1 MSFKPEHEQ
10 SLDIENC
17 LGLMTDND
25 LDKFFNLYKIITSL
39 DPNANALIKKAS
51 MDELLSGKLIDKE
64 HLKELCVA
72 KVEESE
78 QSNKEDIDVSSN
90 DHTFFD
96 VYDHIESWK
105 KRMHPMMN
113 KIEDLVEELK
123 TISQRTSSADI
134 LKVSNLM
141 KEQTIKNSNDDVVS
155 NSNRYLS
162 NIDKYIEISESHNLI
177 SEVFHQS
184 PAGHDGIKISETNLD
199 SESDKLNIHDEIG
212 NAKENILPLIDE
224 EKTQKTLLVPT
235 NAYLETENQ
244 TNVDEFEVNTYY
256 FER

>member
-1 MSFKPEHEQ
+1 MLTAKTLIYFLTKHINYYDYIVTILFSGLNKMQHILCNYKLLNTLTYLFNLFTNKQILLNKLYSKILIYILLSNIPTNMSFKPEHEQ

-51 MDELLSGKLIDKE
+51 MGELLSGKLIDKE

-78 QSNKEDIDVSSN
+78 PSNKEDIDVPSN
-90 DHTFFD
+90 DYTFFD

-113 KIEDLVEELK
+113 KIEDLVEEFK

-134 LKVSNLM
+134 LKVSTM
-141 KEQTIKNSNDDVVS
+141 IKEQTIKNSNDDVVS

-162 NIDKYIEISESHNLI
+162 NI
-177 SEVFHQS
+177 
-184 PAGHDGIKISETNLD
+184 
-199 SESDKLNIHDEIG
+199 
-212 NAKENILPLIDE
+212 
-224 EKTQKTLLVPT
+224 
-235 NAYLETENQ
+235 
-244 TNVDEFEVNTYY
+244 
-256 FER
+256 

>member
-10 SLDIENC
+10 SFDIENC

-25 LDKFFNLYKIITSL
+25 LEKFFNLYKIIKSL

-72 KVEESE
+72 KVDESE
-78 QSNKEDIDVSSN
+78 LSKTEVIDVSSN
-90 DHTFFD
+90 DYTFFD

-105 KRMHPMMN
+105 KRIHPMMN
-113 KIEDLVEELK
+113 KIEDLVEEFK
-123 TISQRTSSADI
+123 IISQRSSSADI
-134 LKVSNLM
+134 LKGSNVL

-162 NIDKYIEISESHNLI
+162 NIDKYIEIGESHNLL

-184 PAGHDGIKISETNLD
+184 PAGHDSIKISDANLD
-199 SESDKLNIHDEIG
+199 SESDKFNIHDEIAD
-212 NAKENILPLIDE
+212 AKENILPLIDE
-224 EKTQKTLLVPT
+224 EKTQRTLLVPT
-235 NAYLETENQ
+235 SAYLETENQ
-244 TNVDEFEVNTYY
+244 TNVDEFEVNTY
-256 FER
+256 FKQ